1 MRFNIKLALFVLIG
15 VSTPIYIWSILLIS
29 VAAAIESWFLLLL
42 ASGLFSVTLVYFFRS
57 RKWRYFLLIQP
68 VVVLVAFYY
77 GSPIRPFL
85 SFYFSLQQEM
95 TLPQVRAA
103 VRQNYEGT
111 SFPLPSEENWKSSE
125 EETEARISQ
134 KLYLVEPGNYLLD
147 CDGIVISF
155 SPEGKVISA
164 RYSSSLVPKI
174 TRS

>member
-1 MRFNIKLALFVLIG
+1 MRLELVLFVWLIII
-15 VSTPIYIWSILLIS
+15 SSIYALSIQL
-29 VAAAIESWFLLLL
+29 AIVLPAFDVWFLLLF
-42 ASGLFSVTLVYFFRS
+42 ASSLFSVTLIYFCRS
-57 RKWRYFLLIQP
+57 QKWRYLLLIQP
-68 VVVLVAFYY
+68 VVVLIAFYY

-174 TRS
+174 TSS

>member
-1 MRFNIKLALFVLIG
+1 MRLELALFVWLIII
-15 VSTPIYIWSILLIS
+15 STIYIWSIHLALALS
-29 VAAAIESWFLLLL
+29 AFDVWFLLLL
-42 ASGLFSVTLVYFFRS
+42 ASSLFSVTLLYFCRS
-57 RKWRYFLLIQP
+57 KKWRYLLLIQP
-68 VVVLVAFYY
+68 VVVLVVFYY
-77 GSPIRPFL
+77 GAPIRPFL
-85 SFYFSLQQEM
+85 GFYFSLQQEM

-125 EETEARISQ
+125 EETKARISQ

-155 SPEGKVISA
+155 NPEGKVISA

-174 TRS
+174 TSS

>member
-1 MRFNIKLALFVLIG
+1 M
-15 VSTPIYIWSILLIS
+15 
-29 VAAAIESWFLLLL
+29 
-42 ASGLFSVTLVYFFRS
+42 
-57 RKWRYFLLIQP
+57 
-68 VVVLVAFYY
+68 LVAFYY

-147 CDGIVISF
+147 CDGIIISF
-155 SPEGKVISA
+155 NPEGQVIAA
-164 RYSSSLVPKI
+164 RYTSLLVPEI
-174 TRS
+174 TGS

>member
-1 MRFNIKLALFVLIG
+1 MRLELILFVWLIIISSIYVLSIQLALALSAFDV
-15 VSTPIYIWSILLIS
+15 
-29 VAAAIESWFLLLL
+29 WFLLLL
-42 ASGLFSVTLVYFFRS
+42 ASSLFSVTLLYFCRS
-57 RKWRYFLLIQP
+57 KKWRYLLLIQP
-68 VVVLVAFYY
+68 VVVLIAFYY

-125 EETEARISQ
+125 EETKARISQ

-155 SPEGKVISA
+155 NPKGKVISA
-164 RYSSSLVPKI
+164 RYSSLLVPEI
-174 TRS
+174 TNS

>member
-1 MRFNIKLALFVLIG
+1 MRLELALFVWLIII
-15 VSTPIYIWSILLIS
+15 STIYIWSIHLALALPAFD
-29 VAAAIESWFLLLL
+29 VWFLLLL
-42 ASGLFSVTLVYFFRS
+42 ASSLFSVTLLYFCRS
-57 RKWRYFLLIQP
+57 KKWRYLLLIQP
-68 VVVLVAFYY
+68 VVVLVVFYY

-103 VRQNYEGT
+103 VRQNYECT

-125 EETEARISQ
+125 EETKARISQ

-155 SPEGKVISA
+155 NPEGKVISA

-174 TRS
+174 TSS